1 MIESRESS
9 LLAATSQQVTIVA
22 GKGGVGKSTVSV
34 ASALANARA
43 GKSVIL
49 LSTDIS
55 TITAEAEREIT
66 AREKYANNTPVFQ
79 LLKAEEILIEYLET
93 HGLASLGKRL
103 ISTGVVSVIATAV
116 PGIRELLIL
125 AKIKQLSQ
133 SGNYERIIFDAPA
146 SGHLMTL
153 LSSPTGL
160 KDIAKVG
167 LLKSQSDEVEE
178 LLNDRGRSGLT
189 IVTLPEETPVSESIE
204 TIAKIRELKS
214 IAVNALVVNQ
224 RITAPKLSESG
235 LAAIIESGDSSPS
248 VKAYEYVTAREKIA
262 DSEIS
267 RLIHGISDVE
277 ILELPYLFQSNL
289 SISDLEGL
297 KIRKIIREG
306 NLR

>member
-43 GKSVIL
+43 GRSVIL

-55 TITAEAEREIT
+55 TITANAEKEIT
-66 AREKYANNTPVFQ
+66 AREEYATNTPVFQ

-125 AKIKQLSQ
+125 AKIKQLAQ
-133 SGNYERIIFDAPA
+133 SGQYERIIFDAPA

-224 RITAPKLSESG
+224 RITAPKLSASG

-262 DSEIS
+262 DAEIS

-297 KIRKIIREG
+297 KIREIIREG

>member
-9 LLAATSQQVTIVA
+9 LLEATSQQVTIVA

-43 GKSVIL
+43 GRSVIL

-55 TITAEAEREIT
+55 TITARAEREVA
-66 AREKYANNTPVFQ
+66 ARDEYAANSPVFQ
-79 LLKAEEILIEYLET
+79 LLRAEEILIEYLET

-125 AKIKQLSQ
+125 AKIKQLAQ
-133 SGNYERIIFDAPA
+133 SGDYDRIIFDAPA

-167 LLKSQSDEVEE
+167 LLKNQSDDVEE
-178 LLNDRGRSGLT
+178 LLNDRSRSGLT
-189 IVTLPEETPVSESIE
+189 IVTLPEETPVTESIE
-204 TIAKIRELKS
+204 TISKIRELKS

-224 RITAPKLSESG
+224 RISAPKLSPAGHS
-235 LAAIIESGDSSPS
+235 AICDSGDTSPS
-248 VKAYEYVTAREKIA
+248 ARAYEYVTARERVA
-262 DSEIS
+262 DAEMQ
-267 RLIHGISDVE
+267 RLIHGITDVE
-277 ILELPYLFQSNL
+277 ILELPYLFQSDL
-289 SISDLEGL
+289 SITDLEEL
-297 KIRKIIREG
+297 KARKIIRG
-306 NLR
+306 VNQR

>member
-43 GKSVIL
+43 GRSVIL
-49 LSTDIS
+49 LSTDVS
-55 TITAEAEREIT
+55 TITAKAEREV
-66 AREKYANNTPVFQ
+66 AQKEEYGSNPPVFQ
-79 LLKAEEILIEYLET
+79 LLRAEEILIEYLET
-93 HGLASLGKRL
+93 HGLATLGKRL

-125 AKIKQLSQ
+125 AKIKQLAQ
-133 SGNYERIIFDAPA
+133 SGNFERIIFDAPA

-167 LLKSQSDEVEE
+167 LLKSQSDDVEE
-178 LLNDRGRSGLT
+178 LLNDRSRSGLT
-189 IVTLPEETPVSESIE
+189 IVTLPEETPVTESIE

-224 RITAPKLSESG
+224 RINAPKLSTAG
-235 LAAIIESGDSSPS
+235 QTAISDSGDTSPS

-262 DSEIS
+262 DAEIQ
-267 RLIHGISDVE
+267 RLIHGVSDVD

-289 SISDLEGL
+289 SLSDLEQL
-297 KIRKIIREG
+297 KAREIIREG